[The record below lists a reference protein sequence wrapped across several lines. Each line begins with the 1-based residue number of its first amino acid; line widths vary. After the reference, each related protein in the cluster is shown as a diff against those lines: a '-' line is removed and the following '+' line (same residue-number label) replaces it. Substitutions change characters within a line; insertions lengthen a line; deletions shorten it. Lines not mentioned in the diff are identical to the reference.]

1 MENFKFALF
10 SIVVLI
16 LLTFVGYWGFSSI
29 ESGSSHTENQKLI
42 ELTQENKNLAEKNSG
57 LLNEITALESKM
69 NEQKQITLKEKAII
83 KKRELVKSSVSQN
96 QKLISS
102 LQKLVTDNISMKKG
116 SLGTRV
122 GTVQKFLNVYN
133 KTSNRIDNDFG
144 KKMEVSVK
152 NFQKG
157 QKLTAD
163 GVAGSNTFRKM
174 IDWLKKQ

>member
-10 SIVVLI
+10 SIIVLL
-16 LLTFVGYWGFSSI
+16 LLTFVGYWGFSTI
-29 ESGSSHTENQKLI
+29 ESGSSHADNQKLI
-42 ELTQENKNLAEKNSG
+42 ELTQENKNLEEKNTG

-69 NEQKQITLKEKAII
+69 NEQKQITQKEETII
-83 KKRELVKSSVSQN
+83 KN
-96 QKLISS
+96 QKLAKSSISKNQSLINS
-102 LQKLVTDNISMKKG
+102 LQKLVTDNVSMKKG

-144 KKMEVSVK
+144 KKMEVSIK